1 MRVRGPDRR
10 SVLVG
15 AAAAAVGGLTACG
28 RGGVPAPPEL
38 VIATGPPGAVFREIG
53 GAFAEVLG
61 ERMPE
66 TDVRSVESGASL
78 DNLRLLAS
86 GQAQL
91 GLASLDLVTA
101 EEMTEDEDLSAIG
114 RVYDSFLHLLVMA
127 DSPVRELA
135 DLEGLRV
142 SLGAPDSGTEFT
154 TTRLAE
160 AYGLTMDAALLNQAD
175 SADLL
180 SRGEL
185 DAMLSLTGI
194 PTPAIAS
201 LALRRTVRLIDLSE
215 AADVL
220 AAIDPEAY
228 FPASIP
234 ATTYEGV
241 PTTPTVSIPN
251 LLLCR
256 NDLDEDLAYLVT
268 DTLFTRSARLTATR
282 PEAAQINVRT
292 GISTGDVPL
301 HPGAERWFRDN
312 KPI

>member
-1 MRVRGPDRR
+1 MRAREPDRR
-10 SVLVG
+10 SVLLG
-15 AAAAAVGGLTACG
+15 AAAAVVGGLTACG
-28 RGGVPAPPEL
+28 RGGVPDLPEL
-38 VIATGPPGAVFREIG
+38 VIATGPPGAVYREIG
-53 GAFAEVLG
+53 AELAEVLG
-61 ERMPE
+61 RRMPE
-66 TDVRSVESGASL
+66 TDVRAVESGASL
-78 DNLRLLAS
+78 ENLRLLAS
-86 GQAQL
+86 GKVQL
-91 GLASLDLVTA
+91 GLASLDSVTA
-101 EEMTEDEDLSAIG
+101 AEVTEDEDLSAIG

-154 TTRLAE
+154 TTRLAN
-160 AYGLTMDAALLNQAD
+160 AYGLTMDTVLLNQAD

-180 SRGEL
+180 SRGEI

-201 LALRRTVRLIDLSE
+201 LALRRTVRLIDLGD

-220 AAIDPEAY
+220 AETHPETY

-241 PTTPTVSIPN
+241 PTTRTLSIPN

-256 NDLDEDLAYLVT
+256 NDLDDDLAYLVT
-268 DTLFTRSARLTATR
+268 DTLFTRASQLAATR

-301 HPGAERWFRDN
+301 HPGAVRWYRDN

>member
-1 MRVRGPDRR
+1 MRARGPDRR

-15 AAAAAVGGLTACG
+15 ATAAVVGGLTACG
-28 RGGVPAPPEL
+28 HGDVPAPPEL
-38 VIATGPPGAVFREIG
+38 VIATGPPGAVYREIG
-53 GAFAEVLG
+53 GALADVLD
-61 ERMPE
+61 ERMPG

-78 DNLRLLAS
+78 DNVRLLAS

-91 GLASLDLVTA
+91 GLANLDLVTA
-101 EEMTEDEDLSAIG
+101 EEVTESEGLSAIG

-142 SLGAPDSGTEFT
+142 SLGASDSGTEFT
-154 TTRLAE
+154 TTRIAD
-160 AYGLTMDAALLNQAD
+160 AYGLTVDAVLVNQAD

-215 AADVL
+215 AADAL
-220 AAIDPEAY
+220 AQAHPEAY

-241 PTTPTVSIPN
+241 PTTPTLSVPN

-256 NDLDEDLAYLVT
+256 NDLDEDLAHLVA
-268 DTLFTRSARLTATR
+268 DTLFTRSTHLAATR